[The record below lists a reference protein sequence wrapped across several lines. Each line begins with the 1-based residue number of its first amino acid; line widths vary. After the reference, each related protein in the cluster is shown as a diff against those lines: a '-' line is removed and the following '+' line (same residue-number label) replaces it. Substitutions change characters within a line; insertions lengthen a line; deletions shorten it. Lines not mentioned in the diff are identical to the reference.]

1 MQEAAGVEPR
11 SGAGAVPLMQRV
23 AVLAVLTVLSPRA
36 APRLLSVRGRHEG
49 GQRRG
54 PARHPQ
60 RQGGLAPRTGCG
72 CLRRVPAAGRP
83 QPEPPIPQPAA
94 GGGGGAGAEGRE
106 GGEARRGGAVRSVR
120 PSLRKVP
127 STCGGRPWVRRAA
140 PFLGFPE

>member
-1 MQEAAGVEPR
+1 M
-11 SGAGAVPLMQRV
+11 
-23 AVLAVLTVLSPRA
+23 LTVLPPRA

-54 PARHPQ
+54 PARHPR
-60 RQGGLAPRTGCG
+60 RQGGGLAPRTGCG

-106 GGEARRGGAVRSVR
+106 GGAARRGRAERPPVLAESSFASPGAGGSA
-120 PSLRKVP
+120 LRGLP
-127 STCGGRPWVRRAA
+127 GAI
-140 PFLGFPE
+140 PEGEKLLP